1 MCSHP
6 TPYLTNKMVEF
17 KLNMCNKPI
26 NRSLY
31 MVYDVPLVVVFVV
44 DPHIMQ
50 VKSKFLF

>member
-1 MCSHP
+1 
-6 TPYLTNKMVEF
+6 MVEF
-17 KLNMCNKPI
+17 KWNMCNKPI

-31 MVYDVPLVVVFVV
+31 MVYDVALVVVFVV